1 MSSNLSELSVQ
12 LRKLQADKI
21 AQANEIDRL
30 GRSLLVHLYVVLV
43 LLTSCLLKERQVRIL
58 SELKG
63 IGITD
68 LQDALRL
75 ACEAEA
81 HGELQNL
88 VGKLQAR
95 VDGLQLGVS
104 GGVGGLRR
112 AKGGEQFNEEAAA
125 RGRSKLVCVTF
136 MLLLQLV
143 STNISLKMLSECI
156 YDIKAVLELKIGQ
169 LQEIEKTLR
178 MELTAL
184 YNNCKQLTEKN
195 TVLETQLA
203 QWQRCWQ
210 AKEEEEK
217 KRNSI
222 VPMAMP
228 SSPGSYNYS
237 EFATNNGGE
246 SSQQALLNNVP
257 QSELSS
263 EQRLIVAES
272 SLVGEKQQR
281 NLLESQLSS
290 ASKQY
295 ELKREQYEHRIQ
307 YLEEQLH
314 DLNQQMSSLYAAFE
328 IQDHDN
334 RLERHEKEVWKR
346 TVVESDSL
354 MAKQSNRE
362 STQQSNLQNSSSSN
376 DAEPLRARRSLRLLS
391 PSNPRPESIPPRAAV
406 RPAAHP
412 PICKGILLL
421 LLDKDDQALSS
432 TPSPAAT
439 PRTKS
444 FSARKLLPKS
454 SSKSK
459 RQMNAATLTSFK
471 FKRQYCV
478 LHGANGLYQIRYGDS
493 YDGPTS
499 GVHEFLT
506 AGVSSIEHTSRSS
519 SQEFGFEI
527 MINPNDS
534 EAPALCC
541 AAESEEGFMMWM
553 SSLTSVIDGSL
564 NNKTENVDEHT
575 STEIEAYAE
584 GVSPA
589 I

>member
-1 MSSNLSELSVQ
+1 MNSFVDSDHEVAPLDIVFYVRTVLS
-12 LRKLQADKI
+12 
-21 AQANEIDRL
+21 
-30 GRSLLVHLYVVLV
+30 LVHIVWM
-43 LLTSCLLKERQVRIL
+43 LK
-58 SELKG
+58 
-63 IGITD
+63 TAD
-68 LQDALRL
+68 
-75 ACEAEA
+75 
-81 HGELQNL
+81 
-88 VGKLQAR
+88 
-95 VDGLQLGVS
+95 
-104 GGVGGLRR
+104 
-112 AKGGEQFNEEAAA
+112 FP
-125 RGRSKLVCVTF
+125 
-136 MLLLQLV
+136 
-143 STNISLKMLSECI
+143 TN
-156 YDIKAVLELKIGQ
+156 
-169 LQEIEKTLR
+169 
-178 MELTAL
+178 
-184 YNNCKQLTEKN
+184 
-195 TVLETQLA
+195 
-203 QWQRCWQ
+203 
-210 AKEEEEK
+210 
-217 KRNSI
+217 
-222 VPMAMP
+222 
-228 SSPGSYNYS
+228 
-237 EFATNNGGE
+237 
-246 SSQQALLNNVP
+246 
-257 QSELSS
+257 
-263 EQRLIVAES
+263 
-272 SLVGEKQQR
+272 
-281 NLLESQLSS
+281 
-290 ASKQY
+290 
-295 ELKREQYEHRIQ
+295 
-307 YLEEQLH
+307 
-314 DLNQQMSSLYAAFE
+314 
-328 IQDHDN
+328 
-334 RLERHEKEVWKR
+334 
-346 TVVESDSL
+346 
-354 MAKQSNRE
+354 
-362 STQQSNLQNSSSSN
+362 
-376 DAEPLRARRSLRLLS
+376 
-391 PSNPRPESIPPRAAV
+391 
-406 RPAAHP
+406 
-412 PICKGILLL
+412 CKGILLL